1 MSSVSLV
8 IPADGIKITANKI
21 IKNKEDAPS
30 SFYQRFRAFVR
41 NILFIKPKNIEDVTE
56 VLESSLSSDIID
68 EVAFSIAENA
78 IKLRATS
85 VKEIMIPKVEMVN
98 IYIDD
103 SSEKLL
109 ETVIESGH
117 SRYPVINEKKKKVE
131 GILLAKDLLPLLSI
145 NEEVNLD
152 SIMRDAKVVPE
163 TKRADSLLE
172 EFKKDKS
179 HLAVVIDEY
188 GEICGLVTIEDI
200 LEELVGEIEDE
211 HDIDDLD
218 LIQVSEKEFIA
229 DAKIEIDEF
238 EEKFEINLNES
249 SVETLGGYMT
259 KKLGILPKVGDKI
272 IVESIELVVTAADK
286 RRIKKIGISIIT

>member
-1 MSSVSLV
+1 M
-8 IPADGIKITANKI
+8 NKI
-21 IKNKEDAPS
+21 IKNKDVPPS
-30 SFYQRFRAFVR
+30 SFYQRIRAFLG
-41 NILFIKPKNIEDVTE
+41 NIFFIKPKNIEDVTE

-68 EVAFSIAENA
+68 EVAFSIAESA

-98 IYIDD
+98 INIDD
-103 SSEKLL
+103 SPDRLV
-109 ETVIESGH
+109 ETVISSGH
-117 SRYPVINEKKKKVE
+117 SRYPVINEKKKKLE
-131 GILLAKDLLPLLSI
+131 GILLAKDLLPLLSGNSEI
-145 NEEVNLD
+145 NLD
-152 SIMRDAKVVPE
+152 AIMRDAKVVPE

-218 LIQVSEKEFIA
+218 LIQVSDKEFIA

-238 EEKFEINLNES
+238 EEKFEIDLNEG

-259 KKLGILPKVGDKI
+259 KKLGILPKVGDKVVI
-272 IVESIELVVTAADK
+272 DSIELVVTAADK
-286 RRIKKIGISIIT
+286 RRIKKIGISIIN

>member
-1 MSSVSLV
+1 M
-8 IPADGIKITANKI
+8 NKI
-21 IKNKEDAPS
+21 IKNKEDVPS

-238 EEKFEINLNES
+238 EEKFEINLNEG

-286 RRIKKIGISIIT
+286 RRIKKIGISIIS

>member
-1 MSSVSLV
+1 M
-8 IPADGIKITANKI
+8 NKI

-218 LIQVSEKEFIA
+218 LIQVSENEFIA

>member
-1 MSSVSLV
+1 M
-8 IPADGIKITANKI
+8 NKI

-68 EVAFSIAENA
+68 EVAFSIAKNA

>member
-1 MSSVSLV
+1 M
-8 IPADGIKITANKI
+8 NKI
-21 IKNKEDAPS
+21 IKNKGEAPS
-30 SFYQRFRAFVR
+30 SFYQRFRAFIR
-41 NILFIKPKNIEDVTE
+41 NTLFIKPKNIEDVTE
-56 VLESSLSSDIID
+56 VLENSLSSDIID

-85 VKEIMIPKVEMVN
+85 AKEIMIPKVEMVN
-98 IYIDD
+98 IYTDD
-103 SSEKLL
+103 LSEKLL

-131 GILLAKDLLPLLSI
+131 GILLAKDLLPLLSLK
-145 NEEVNLD
+145 EEINLD

-238 EEKFEINLNES
+238 EEKFGVDLNES
-249 SVETLGGYMT
+249 TVETLGGYMT

-272 IVESIELVVTAADK
+272 IVDSVELIVTAADK
-286 RRIKKIGISIIT
+286 RRIKKIGISTIN

>member
-1 MSSVSLV
+1 M
-8 IPADGIKITANKI
+8 NKI

-103 SSEKLL
+103 SSKKLL

-286 RRIKKIGISIIT
+286 RRIKKIGISIIA

>member
-1 MSSVSLV
+1 M
-8 IPADGIKITANKI
+8 NKI
-21 IKNKEDAPS
+21 IKNNEDAPS
-30 SFYQRFRAFVR
+30 SFYQRFRAFIR

-131 GILLAKDLLPLLSI
+131 GILLAKDLLPILSI
-145 NEEVNLD
+145 NEQVNLD
-152 SIMRDAKVVPE
+152 SVMRDAKVVPE

-238 EEKFEINLNES
+238 EEKFEINLNEN

>member
-1 MSSVSLV
+1 M
-8 IPADGIKITANKI
+8 NKI
-21 IKNKEDAPS
+21 IKNKEDAS
-30 SFYQRFRAFVR
+30 SSYYQRFRAFVR

-56 VLESSLSSDIID
+56 VLESFID

>member
-1 MSSVSLV
+1 M
-8 IPADGIKITANKI
+8 NKI

-131 GILLAKDLLPLLSI
+131 GILLAKDLLPLLSL

>member
-1 MSSVSLV
+1 M
-8 IPADGIKITANKI
+8 NKI

-286 RRIKKIGISIIT
+286 RRIKKIGISIII

>member
-1 MSSVSLV
+1 M
-8 IPADGIKITANKI
+8 NKI
-21 IKNKEDAPS
+21 IKNKGEAPS
-30 SFYQRFRAFVR
+30 SFYQRFRAFIR

-56 VLESSLSSDIID
+56 VLENSLSSDIID

-85 VKEIMIPKVEMVN
+85 AKEIMIPKVEMVN
-98 IYIDD
+98 IYTDD
-103 SSEKLL
+103 LSEKLL

-131 GILLAKDLLPLLSI
+131 GILLAKDLLPLLSLK
-145 NEEVNLD
+145 EEINLD

-238 EEKFEINLNES
+238 EEKFGVDLNES
-249 SVETLGGYMT
+249 TVETLGGYMT

-272 IVESIELVVTAADK
+272 IVDSVELIVTAADK
-286 RRIKKIGISIIT
+286 RRIKKIGISTIN

>member
-1 MSSVSLV
+1 M
-8 IPADGIKITANKI
+8 NKI

-218 LIQVSEKEFIA
+218 LIQVSAKEFIA

>member
-1 MSSVSLV
+1 M
-8 IPADGIKITANKI
+8 NKI

-272 IVESIELVVTAADK
+272 IIESIELVVTAADK
-286 RRIKKIGISIIT
+286 RRIKKIGISIII

>member
-1 MSSVSLV
+1 M
-8 IPADGIKITANKI
+8 NKI
-21 IKNKEDAPS
+21 IKNKEEAPS

-103 SSEKLL
+103 SSKKLL

-238 EEKFEINLNES
+238 EEKFEINLDES

-286 RRIKKIGISIIT
+286 RRIKKIGISIIS

>member
-1 MSSVSLV
+1 M
-8 IPADGIKITANKI
+8 NKI

-109 ETVIESGH
+109 ETVIESCH

-152 SIMRDAKVVPE
+152 SIMRDAKIVPE

>member
-1 MSSVSLV
+1 M
-8 IPADGIKITANKI
+8 NKI

-131 GILLAKDLLPLLSI
+131 GILLAKDLLPVLSI

>member
-1 MSSVSLV
+1 M
-8 IPADGIKITANKI
+8 NKI

-85 VKEIMIPKVEMVN
+85 AKEIMIPKVEMVN

-103 SSEKLL
+103 SSEKLI

-286 RRIKKIGISIIT
+286 RRIKKIGISIIS

>member
-1 MSSVSLV
+1 M
-8 IPADGIKITANKI
+8 NKI

-103 SSEKLL
+103 SSKKLL

-131 GILLAKDLLPLLSI
+131 GILLAKDLLQLLSI
-145 NEEVNLD
+145 NEELNLD

-238 EEKFEINLNES
+238 EKKFEINLNES

>member
-1 MSSVSLV
+1 M
-8 IPADGIKITANKI
+8 NKI

-30 SFYQRFRAFVR
+30 SFYQRFRAFIR

-238 EEKFEINLNES
+238 EEKFDINLNES

-286 RRIKKIGISIIT
+286 RRIKKIGISIIS

>member
-1 MSSVSLV
+1 M
-8 IPADGIKITANKI
+8 NKI

-117 SRYPVINEKKKKVE
+117 SRYPVINEKMKKVE

-272 IVESIELVVTAADK
+272 IVESIELIVTAADK
-286 RRIKKIGISIIT
+286 RRIKKIGISIIS

>member
-1 MSSVSLV
+1 M
-8 IPADGIKITANKI
+8 NKI

-30 SFYQRFRAFVR
+30 SFYQRLRAFVR

-56 VLESSLSSDIID
+56 VLENSLSSDIID

-238 EEKFEINLNES
+238 EEKFEINLNEN

-272 IVESIELVVTAADK
+272 IIESIELVVTAADK
-286 RRIKKIGISIIT
+286 RRIKKIGISIIS

>member
-1 MSSVSLV
+1 M
-8 IPADGIKITANKI
+8 NKI

-30 SFYQRFRAFVR
+30 SFYQRLRAFVR

-286 RRIKKIGISIIT
+286 RRIKKIGISIIS

>member
-1 MSSVSLV
+1 M
-8 IPADGIKITANKI
+8 NKT

-238 EEKFEINLNES
+238 EEKFEISLNES

>member
-1 MSSVSLV
+1 M
-8 IPADGIKITANKI
+8 NKI
-21 IKNKEDAPS
+21 IKNKEDVPS

-85 VKEIMIPKVEMVN
+85 AKEIMIPKVEMVN

-103 SSEKLL
+103 SSEKLI

-238 EEKFEINLNES
+238 EEKFDINLNES

-286 RRIKKIGISIIT
+286 RRIKKIGISIIS

>member
-1 MSSVSLV
+1 M
-8 IPADGIKITANKI
+8 NKI

-30 SFYQRFRAFVR
+30 SFYQRFRAFIR

-103 SSEKLL
+103 SSEKVI

-131 GILLAKDLLPLLSI
+131 GIVLAKDLLPLLSI

-211 HDIDDLD
+211 HDIDDFD

-238 EEKFEINLNES
+238 EQKFEINLNES

>member
-1 MSSVSLV
+1 M
-8 IPADGIKITANKI
+8 NKI

-109 ETVIESGH
+109 ETEIGSGH

-179 HLAVVIDEY
+179 HLAVAIDEY

-272 IVESIELVVTAADK
+272 IIESIELVVTAADK

>member
-1 MSSVSLV
+1 
-8 IPADGIKITANKI
+8 
-21 IKNKEDAPS
+21 
-30 SFYQRFRAFVR
+30 
-41 NILFIKPKNIEDVTE
+41 
-56 VLESSLSSDIID
+56 
-68 EVAFSIAENA
+68 
-78 IKLRATS
+78 
-85 VKEIMIPKVEMVN
+85 
-98 IYIDD
+98 
-103 SSEKLL
+103 
-109 ETVIESGH
+109 
-117 SRYPVINEKKKKVE
+117 
-131 GILLAKDLLPLLSI
+131 
-145 NEEVNLD
+145 
-152 SIMRDAKVVPE
+152 MRDAKVVPE

-286 RRIKKIGISIIT
+286 RRIKKLASQLLISLRKYFEPVLFGSIGVLSFAPFSFKYALVVSYTYLIYKLFRSNDNRNLNNLFLWSFGYWAIEHHG

>member
-1 MSSVSLV
+1 M
-8 IPADGIKITANKI
+8 NKI
-21 IKNKEDAPS
+21 IKNKEDVPS

-78 IKLRATS
+78 TS
-85 VKEIMIPKVEMVN
+85 AKEIMIPKVEMVN

-103 SSEKLL
+103 SSDKLI

-152 SIMRDAKVVPE
+152 SIMRDAKVIPE

-286 RRIKKIGISIIT
+286 RRIKKIGISIIS

>member
-1 MSSVSLV
+1 M
-8 IPADGIKITANKI
+8 NKI

-152 SIMRDAKVVPE
+152 SIIRDAKVVPE

>member
-1 MSSVSLV
+1 M
-8 IPADGIKITANKI
+8 NKI

-145 NEEVNLD
+145 NDEVNLD

-272 IVESIELVVTAADK
+272 IVESIELIVTAADK
-286 RRIKKIGISIIT
+286 RRIKKIGISIIS

>member
-1 MSSVSLV
+1 M
-8 IPADGIKITANKI
+8 NKI

-272 IVESIELVVTAADK
+272 IIESIELVVTAADK
-286 RRIKKIGISIIT
+286 RRIKKIGISIIS

>member
-1 MSSVSLV
+1 
-8 IPADGIKITANKI
+8 
-21 IKNKEDAPS
+21 
-30 SFYQRFRAFVR
+30 
-41 NILFIKPKNIEDVTE
+41 
-56 VLESSLSSDIID
+56 
-68 EVAFSIAENA
+68 
-78 IKLRATS
+78 
-85 VKEIMIPKVEMVN
+85 MIPKVEMVN

-117 SRYPVINEKKKKVE
+117 STYPVINEKKKKVE
-131 GILLAKDLLPLLSI
+131 GILLAKDLLPILSI

-286 RRIKKIGISIIT
+286 RRIKKIGISIIS

>member
-1 MSSVSLV
+1 M
-8 IPADGIKITANKI
+8 NKI

-78 IKLRATS
+78 IKLRATT

-179 HLAVVIDEY
+179 HLAVAIDEY

-259 KKLGILPKVGDKI
+259 KKLGILPKVGDKV

-286 RRIKKIGISIIT
+286 RRIKKIGISIIS

>member
-1 MSSVSLV
+1 M
-8 IPADGIKITANKI
+8 NKI
-21 IKNKEDAPS
+21 IKNKGEAPS
-30 SFYQRFRAFVR
+30 SFYQRFRAFIR
-41 NILFIKPKNIEDVTE
+41 NTLFIKPKNIEDVTE
-56 VLESSLSSDIID
+56 VLENSLSSDIID

-85 VKEIMIPKVEMVN
+85 AKEIMIPKVEMVN
-98 IYIDD
+98 IYTDD
-103 SSEKLL
+103 LSEKLL

-131 GILLAKDLLPLLSI
+131 GILLAKDLLPLLSLK
-145 NEEVNLD
+145 EEINLD

-238 EEKFEINLNES
+238 EEKFGIDLNENT
-249 SVETLGGYMT
+249 VETLGGYMT
-259 KKLGILPKVGDKI
+259 KRLGILPKVGDKI
-272 IVESIELVVTAADK
+272 IVGSVELIVTAADK
-286 RRIKKIGISIIT
+286 RRIKKIGISTIN

>member
-1 MSSVSLV
+1 M
-8 IPADGIKITANKI
+8 NKI

-98 IYIDD
+98 IYVDD

-272 IVESIELVVTAADK
+272 IVEKIELVVTAADK
-286 RRIKKIGISIIT
+286 RRIKKIGISIIS

>member
-1 MSSVSLV
+1 M
-8 IPADGIKITANKI
+8 NKI

-131 GILLAKDLLPLLSI
+131 GILLAKDLLPLLSV

-238 EEKFEINLNES
+238 EEKFEINLDES

-286 RRIKKIGISIIT
+286 RRIKKIGISIIS

>member
-1 MSSVSLV
+1 M
-8 IPADGIKITANKI
+8 NKI

-109 ETVIESGH
+109 ETAIESGH

-238 EEKFEINLNES
+238 EEKFEISLNES

>member
-1 MSSVSLV
+1 M
-8 IPADGIKITANKI
+8 NKI

-145 NEEVNLD
+145 NEEINLD

-286 RRIKKIGISIIT
+286 RRIKKIGISIIS

>member
-1 MSSVSLV
+1 M
-8 IPADGIKITANKI
+8 NKI

-109 ETVIESGH
+109 ETVIESRH